1 VINEFSIVIV
11 SDNHK
16 YIRFRNLVIE
26 YDNKM
31 TEKVLLKKLA
41 TRIKQLRVDKGLT
54 QQEFAALMDYEK
66 SNMSRMESGNVNLR
80 VTTLYKVAKVLGI
93 SVQEL
98 LDFK

>member
-1 VINEFSIVIV
+1 
-11 SDNHK
+11 
-16 YIRFRNLVIE
+16 
-26 YDNKM
+26 M

-41 TRIKQLRVDKGLT
+41 ARIKQLRVAKGLT

-93 SVQEL
+93 TVQEL

>member
-1 VINEFSIVIV
+1 
-11 SDNHK
+11 
-16 YIRFRNLVIE
+16 
-26 YDNKM
+26 M

-41 TRIKQLRVDKGLT
+41 ARIKQLRVAKGLT

-93 SVQEL
+93 TIQEL